1 MRLWSMHPRYFDR
14 QALTACWRE
23 GLLAQAVIT
32 EPGRGYSRHPQ
43 LRRFQQMDDPRAA
56 IGDYLGAIVD
66 EADARGYHFAREK
79 VRVTG
84 AAKQLMVNDGQLAY
98 EWAHLRSKLQLRSP
112 DVWER
117 WQTLAFPEPHPSFVI
132 INGPIADWEKVTP
145 HPTPEQDSEAD
156 VTVNWRIH
164 HHEQRT

>member
-32 EPGRGYSRHPQ
+32 EPGRGYSHHPQ
-43 LRRFQQMDDPRAA
+43 LRRFQLMDDPRAA
-56 IGDYLGAIVD
+56 IGDYLSAIVD

-79 VRVTG
+79 VHVTG
-84 AAKQLMVNDGQLAY
+84 AAKRLPLTDGQLAY

-112 DVWER
+112 DVWAH
-117 WQTLAFPEPHPSFVI
+117 WQTLVFPDPHPSFVVI
-132 INGPIADWEKVTP
+132 DGPIADWEKVIL
-145 HPTPEQDSEAD
+145 HPATERPS
-156 VTVNWRIH
+156 
-164 HHEQRT
+164 EQRRTSESEDSSR